1 MAERGN
7 EAEPLIGDESV
18 GAASSATPSGRRDP
32 GEASKSSG
40 YLFMLTLAMGGIQI
54 VWSIQHASGS
64 PYLLSLGMSKA
75 LLAFVWV
82 AGPLTGT
89 LVQPYIGLRSD
100 NCRISWGRRKPFMVF
115 GGALLVV
122 CLLALAWVREIV
134 GIILGF
140 FGIDA
145 QSAGAKT
152 TVLVAATLL
161 MYCQDFAINTVQAAT
176 RAFIVDNAPAHQQQT
191 ANAWAS
197 RHVSAGNIFGY
208 IIGGIDLPRTVPF
221 VGNTEFKGLCVL
233 TSVALTIV
241 LSISCGY
248 IVEKDPREKPPA
260 SDRLGFLSLL
270 KAIRESIYR
279 LPSRIRRVYMI
290 QAAAWFGWFSFL
302 FYATT
307 YIGQLYVN
315 PIFDEHHDLPEEEIN
330 RIWEDAT
337 RIGTLALL
345 VNGVVSFATSVFLP
359 LLVAP
364 SEKQMEPHATTGLRS
379 LRLKLRIPGLTL
391 RRTWLLSHFLFS
403 ICMLSTFFIS
413 SPGQA
418 SVMTGIVGISWAITA
433 WAPFALIA
441 SEIAQDGLGQSQE
454 HRRGGVD
461 EEEGPSALPYSERER
476 GDERREADGKTA
488 NQAGLVLGLHNV
500 AISFPQIISS
510 AIGSLIFKALQKPRG
525 EPWDTSTGWVM
536 RLGGCAAVLAGF
548 LTMGLQENAR
558 RK

>member
-1 MAERGN
+1 
-7 EAEPLIGDESV
+7 
-18 GAASSATPSGRRDP
+18 
-32 GEASKSSG
+32 
-40 YLFMLTLAMGGIQI
+40 
-54 VWSIQHASGS
+54 
-64 PYLLSLGMSKA
+64 MSKA
-75 LLAFVWV
+75 LLAFVWI

-100 NCRISWGRRKPFMVF
+100 NCRVSWGRRKPFMAF

-134 GIILGF
+134 GGIVGL

-176 RAFIVDNAPAHQQQT
+176 RAFIVDNAPSHQQET

-197 RHVSAGNIFGY
+197 RQVSAGNIFGY
-208 IIGGIDLPRTVPF
+208 IIGGMDLPRTLPF
-221 VGNTEFKGLCVL
+221 LGNTEFKGLCVI
-233 TSVALTIV
+233 TSIALAII
-241 LSISCGY
+241 LSISCSY
-248 IVEKDPREKPPA
+248 ITEKDPRETSPPT
-260 SDRLGFLSLL
+260 SDRMGLLSLL
-270 KAIRESIYR
+270 QALRESIRR
-279 LPSRIRRVYMI
+279 LPVRIRRVYMI

-315 PIFDEHHDLPEEEIN
+315 PIFDQHQDLSEDEIN
-330 RIWEDAT
+330 RIWEEAT

-345 VNGVVSFATSVFLP
+345 VNGIVSFATSIILP
-359 LLVAP
+359 LLVVP
-364 SEKQMEPHATTGLRS
+364 SEKQMEPHASTGS
-379 LRLKLRIPGLTL
+379 SNLRLKLRIPGLTL
-391 RRTWLLSHFLFS
+391 RRAWLLSHFLFA
-403 ICMLSTFFIS
+403 ICMLSTCFIS

-418 SVMTGIVGISWAITA
+418 SVMTGIVGISWATTA

-441 SEIAQDGLGQSQE
+441 TEITK
-454 HRRGGVD
+454 GGPTTRSTD
-461 EEEGPSALPYSERER
+461 ETNEGPSIPRYSQ
-476 GDERREADGKTA
+476 GDDERAETAGEATK

-548 LTMGLQENAR
+548 LTMGLQDRPR